1 MHTPCKTDAP
11 LGRLPGRVLAANT
24 RHMHQI
30 FAWTHCLG
38 VAAEM
43 GDCLEQGEIK
53 TRGVTHPFCPIIKF
67 LALCI
72 GEYRGRSVIFAVFC
86 HGMWWWPLSR

>member
-11 LGRLPGRVLAANT
+11 LGRLPDRVLAANT

-30 FAWTHCLG
+30 FAWTHCLD

-43 GDCLEQGEIK
+43 GDGLEQGEVK
-53 TRGVTHPFCPIIKF
+53 AAGVTYSFCPII
-67 LALCI
+67 
-72 GEYRGRSVIFAVFC
+72 
-86 HGMWWWPLSR
+86 